1 MHEHSK
7 NARPLLQ
14 DLERMAIDTFETS
27 EDASEW
33 LRRPHPM
40 LDDMSPLEMSQTE
53 GGTQRVMAIL
63 VAIKYGGVL

>member
-1 MHEHSK
+1 MPEHWK
-7 NARPLLQ
+7 DAQALQ
-14 DLERMAIDTFETS
+14 EDLERMAIDTFETK

-40 LDDMSPLEMSQTE
+40 LDDLPPLEISQTKS
-53 GGTQRVMAIL
+53 GAQRVHAIL